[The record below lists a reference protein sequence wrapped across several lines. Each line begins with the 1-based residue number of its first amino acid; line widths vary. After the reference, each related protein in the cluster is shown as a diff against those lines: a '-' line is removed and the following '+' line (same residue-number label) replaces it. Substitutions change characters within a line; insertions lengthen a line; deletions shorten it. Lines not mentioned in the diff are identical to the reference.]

1 MSVSVRGDFAKLAK
15 LQAKVKTLASDDR
28 RIRLANVMGAAAVT
42 EVQLGFRET
51 RDPYGRAWAPLLLR
65 QGGKPLLDTGR
76 LRSSYS
82 YQASMRGFTLGT
94 NFIGAGVHQHGATIT
109 PKRAKFLRF
118 KGKIH
123 GRTRRTT
130 GWIFAKSVTIPRRQM
145 VPEGRLGPRWS
156 KVFHE
161 TGARF
166 FSRIMK
172 A

>member
-109 PKRAKFLRF
+109 VVHDA
-118 KGKIH
+118 
-123 GRTRRTT
+123 RRD
-130 GWIFAKSVTIPRRQM
+130 GSSPSRSRSR
-145 VPEGRLGPRWS
+145 GDRWS
-156 KVFHE
+156 LKDVSGRVGRRSF
-161 TGARF
+161 TRQVRGSSLA
-166 FSRIMK
+166 S
-172 A
+172 